1 MQKVNSNHITWKRR
15 ASPSGKFV
23 REGRKISE
31 ELGRD
36 IESTDL
42 MHRHPFDVEITKVP
56 PGAASCPYHSHSAQ
70 WEFYHVISGR
80 GTVRH
85 AEGTS
90 AIEAGDAF
98 IFKPNEPHQ
107 MINDGD
113 DDLVFY
119 VIADN
124 PIGETCH
131 YPDSSKWAVKIPS
144 NRIIR
149 GEPLDYYDGEE

>member
-1 MQKVNSNHITWKRR
+1 
-15 ASPSGKFV
+15 V